1 MRAAPS
7 RGFTLIELIVVMVI
21 LAVSGI
27 AVFSFIGIGT
37 QIFVDSVG
45 RDQLAGQSR
54 FAVERITREVRDAV
68 PASLRVA
75 TDNTSYT
82 CLEFVPAV
90 ASGLYLQI
98 PRPNADI
105 PMQVVT
111 PLENL
116 AVGQRV
122 LVNGLTAPQIYANSG
137 AARSRIIASVATN
150 TPAVGLSQLDIDGAF
165 VSASPAQ
172 RFYVLEDAV
181 SWCLEGFAPPRNIV
195 RYSDYGREPNGD
207 ASQPNPATM
216 AALGAGEIMA
226 QGLTNYLAALNEEPF
241 AVQAASLQRFGLV
254 QLDWRFTRL
263 EAPEPLVL
271 YHEIQVWNV
280 Q

>member
-1 MRAAPS
+1 MYARS
-7 RGFTLIELIVVMVI
+7 SQGFTLIELIVVMVI

-45 RDQLAGQSR
+45 RDQLAAQSR
-54 FAVERITREVRDAV
+54 FAVERITREVRRAV
-68 PASLRVA
+68 PASLRVS
-75 TDNTSYT
+75 TDNSSYT

-105 PMQVVT
+105 PMQVVS
-111 PLENL
+111 PLEGV
-116 AVGQRV
+116 APGQRI
-122 LVNGLTAPQIYANSG
+122 LVNGLTLPQVYANSG
-137 AARSRIIASVATN
+137 AAHSRVIDSVNLNSPEA
-150 TPAVGLSQLDIDGAF
+150 GLSELELSGVFA
-165 VSASPAQ
+165 SGSPAQ
-172 RFYVLEDAV
+172 RFYVINEAV
-181 SWCLEGFAPPRNIV
+181 SWCLEGIAAPRNLI
-195 RYSDYGREPNGD
+195 RYSGYGREPNGD
-207 ASQPNPATM
+207 ASQPTPATM

-226 QGLTNYLAALNEEPF
+226 QGITNDLAALNEVPF
-241 AVQAASLQRFGLV
+241 AVQAATLQRFGLV